1 MRYKT
6 DITDTKKQ
14 IPADDDIRG
23 ADIYCEYGES
33 LKPELTLDFL
43 YEQLGKKRFR
53 DTGIRKSKFSLIN
66 ESLSKHRRY
75 R

>member
-6 DITDTKKQ
+6 DITDTEKQ
-14 IPADDDIRG
+14 TPADDDIRV
-23 ADIYCEYGES
+23 ADIYYEYGES

-53 DTGIRKSKFSLIN
+53 DTGLRKSKFSLIN